1 MSRQMSVFS
10 GAFQRHS
17 DVVAESMRHI
27 LPSVERAAKLI
38 QQTVQRDRLIL
49 ICGNGGSAADSQHL
63 ATEFVARY
71 KKERKAL
78 RALALTTDASALTAI
93 GNDYSFEDIFK
104 RQIEAVGR
112 AGDLLIAFTTSG
124 GSLNIR
130 RALKAARARDMNII
144 LLTGKNGAS
153 LARSAEAG
161 IVVPSTET
169 ARIQEIHQLVYH
181 AWCEYIDAIFSA

>member
-1 MSRQMSVFS
+1 MSVFS